1 ANFVGVMATNGRAR
15 DLLSA
20 QTAFDALYAK
30 QRGVKR
36 AVALTAKPMTDT
48 QRAKVEAL
56 LAKTAGGG
64 VELTEE
70 VDPALIGGLQLR
82 IGSKLID
89 ASIATKLDRMN
100 TAMKGA

>member
-1 ANFVGVMATNGRAR
+1 
-15 DLLSA
+15 
-20 QTAFDALYAK
+20 
-30 QRGVKR
+30 
-36 AVALTAKPMTDT
+36 
-48 QRAKVEAL
+48 
-56 LAKTAGGG
+56 
-64 VELTEE
+64 EE